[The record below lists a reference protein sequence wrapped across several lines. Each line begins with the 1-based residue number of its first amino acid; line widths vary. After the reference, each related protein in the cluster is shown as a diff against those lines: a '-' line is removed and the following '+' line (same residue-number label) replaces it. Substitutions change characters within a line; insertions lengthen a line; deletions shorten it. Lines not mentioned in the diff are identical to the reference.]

1 MTRVEKKNNRRSLT
15 SADRIGFGE
24 SACVGYRARYAALA
38 VLAMSLLC
46 SVADSQEIVRVPMGD
61 EPEGTPGLGGLLRVG
76 HQNYL
81 GEPSRTDLIPL
92 YLYEGRYIFAHGT
105 SFGVHALRN
114 EWFSFDLLGRMRLN
128 RMLPADIPELQ
139 GLIEREHSL
148 DAGASLGLRG
158 RFGELQ
164 FTAVQDVLDRHDGQ
178 ELDLS
183 YRFPIRRG
191 RWTITPWVSLIQQDE
206 NLTAYYYGVSPI
218 EATPDRPAY
227 VPGEAQNL
235 AYGINTSFRM
245 NDRFFMFANVG
256 VDEFDDTITAS
267 PIVDSSNNV
276 RLMAGA
282 AYLFAAPN
290 DPRIDSVDESGVPV
304 DRPRWTWRV
313 HWAYQIHQNIFP
325 LGMAGVW
332 NPSRLTPD
340 VTPKQVGLSLG
351 RILRRGEQLDVIARL
366 AVFRHFEEPFQP
378 EFNSYSASLGGMFN
392 SYSRRTNRVAMR
404 WGLQF
409 GMSYVDEAPGQE
421 VQKFI
426 NREVQWSSLLGYL
439 EFQVDFA
446 LDNLIRRESLE
457 GCFVGL
463 IVTHRSGIFGN
474 SELFGD
480 VDGGSDWG
488 GFHLECQ
495 W

>member
-1 MTRVEKKNNRRSLT
+1 
-15 SADRIGFGE
+15 
-24 SACVGYRARYAALA
+24 
-38 VLAMSLLC
+38 
-46 SVADSQEIVRVPMGD
+46 MGS

-76 HQNYL
+76 HQNYV

-92 YLYEGRYIFAHGT
+92 FLYEGRYAFAHGT
-105 SFGVHALRN
+105 SFGVHAFRN
-114 EWFSFDLLGRMRLN
+114 ELFSFNLLGRMRLN
-128 RMLPADIPELQ
+128 RMLPDDIPELQ

-148 DAGASLGLRG
+148 DAGASIGLRG

-164 FTAVQDVLDRHDGQ
+164 FTAVKDVLDRHDGQ

-191 RWTITPWVSLIQQDE
+191 RWTITPWISLVQQDE
-206 NLTAYYYGVSPI
+206 DLTGYYYGVSPI
-218 EATPDRPAY
+218 EATPERPAY
-227 VPGEAQNL
+227 TPGEAQNL

-267 PIVDSSNNV
+267 PIVDSSRNT
-276 RLMAGA
+276 RLMAGG
-282 AYLFAAPN
+282 AYLFGPPTRPRYTDTQ
-290 DPRIDSVDESGVPV
+290 DPGVSA

-313 HWAYQIHQNIFP
+313 HWAYQIFHNVFP

-351 RILRRGEQLDVIARL
+351 RILRRGEQLDVIARV
-366 AVFRHFEEPFQP
+366 AVLRHFEKPFQSG
-378 EFNSYSASLGGMFN
+378 FFSYSASLGGMFN
-392 SYSRRTNRVAMR
+392 SYSRRTNKVAMR

-409 GMSYVDEAPGQE
+409 GLSYTDETPGQE

-426 NREVQWSSLLGYL
+426 NRRVDWSPLLGYL

-446 LDNLIRRESLE
+446 LDNIIRSESLAD
-457 GCFVGL
+457 CFVGL

>member
-1 MTRVEKKNNRRSLT
+1 MIRVDKNNNRRPPTPAEKLGLGGPT
-15 SADRIGFGE
+15 RTPRLAQ
-24 SACVGYRARYAALA
+24 YTAL
-38 VLAMSLLC
+38 VVMAMSFLC
-46 SVADSQEIVRVPMGD
+46 SDARAQEIARTPMGD

-76 HQNYL
+76 HQNYV

-92 YLYEGRYIFAHGT
+92 FLYEGRYAFAHGT
-105 SFGVHALRN
+105 SFGLHAFRN
-114 EWFSFDLLGRMRLN
+114 QWFSFDLLGRMRLN
-128 RMLPADIPELQ
+128 RLLPEDIPELQ

-164 FTAVQDVLDRHDGQ
+164 FTAVKDVLDRHDGR
-178 ELDLS
+178 EMDVS

-191 RWTITPWVSLIQQDE
+191 RWTVTPWVSLTRQDE
-206 NLTAYYYGVSPI
+206 NLTAYYYGVSTI
-218 EATPDRPAY
+218 EATQDRPAY

-256 VDEFDDTITAS
+256 VDEFDDAIVSS
-267 PIVDSSNNV
+267 PIVESSRNV
-276 RLMAGA
+276 RLMTGA
-282 AYLFAAPN
+282 SYLFAPPAR
-290 DPRIDSVDESGVPV
+290 PRITSVDESGAPS
-304 DRPRWTWRV
+304 DRPLWTWRV
-313 HWAYQIHQNIFP
+313 HWAYQIFHNIFP
-325 LGMAGVW
+325 LGMSGVW
-332 NPSRLTPD
+332 NASRLTPG
-340 VTPKQVGLSLG
+340 VTPTQIGLSVG
-351 RILRRGEQLDVIARL
+351 RILRRGEQLDVIARVAL
-366 AVFRHFEEPFQP
+366 FRHFEEPFQS
-378 EFNSYSASLGGMFN
+378 EFNSYNVSLGGMFN

-409 GMSYVDEAPGQE
+409 GMSYTDETPGQE

-426 NREVQWSSLLGYL
+426 NRKVEWSPLLGYL

-446 LDNLIRRESLE
+446 LDNIIRSESLE

-480 VDGGSDWG
+480 VDGGADWG

>member
-1 MTRVEKKNNRRSLT
+1 
-15 SADRIGFGE
+15 
-24 SACVGYRARYAALA
+24 
-38 VLAMSLLC
+38 
-46 SVADSQEIVRVPMGD
+46 MGD

-81 GEPSRTDLIPL
+81 GEPSRTDFIPL
-92 YLYEGRYIFAHGT
+92 FLYEGRYIFAHGT

-164 FTAVQDVLDRHDGQ
+164 FTAVKDVLDRHEGQ

-191 RWTITPWVSLIQQDE
+191 RWTITPWVSLIRQDE

-235 AYGINTSFRM
+235 AYGINTAFRM
-245 NDRFFMFANVG
+245 NDRFFMFANIG

-267 PIVDSSNNV
+267 PIVESSRNV
-276 RLMAGA
+276 RLMTGG
-282 AYLFAAPN
+282 AYLFAAP
-290 DPRIDSVDESGVPV
+290 DRPRIASVDESGVPN
-304 DRPRWTWRV
+304 DRPRWSWRV
-313 HWAYQIHQNIFP
+313 HWAYQIFHNIFP

-332 NPSRLTPD
+332 NASRLTPD

-351 RILRRGEQLDVIARL
+351 RILRRGEQLDVIARF
-366 AVFRHFEEPFQP
+366 AVFRHFEEPFQSG
-378 EFNSYSASLGGMFN
+378 FFSYNASLGGMFN

-409 GMSYVDEAPGQE
+409 GMSYTDETPGQE

-426 NREVQWSSLLGYL
+426 NRGFEWSPLLGYL

-446 LDNLIRRESLE
+446 LDNIIRSESLA

-480 VDGGSDWG
+480 VDGGADWG
-488 GFHLECQ
+488 GVHLECQ